1 MLGSLCEVP
10 SRDLVAGDIIIL
22 KDEETLP
29 ADILVLDCSDTD
41 VTCYVD
47 TISLYGETK

>member
-29 ADILVLDCSDTD
+29 ADILVLTCSDTD
-41 VTCYVD
+41 GTCYVD
-47 TISLYGETK
+47 TSSLDGETK